1 MKNEFMPQCQIYWS
15 LQLQSFQTPQLKNS
29 KMPGKKKLKLIPAD
43 EEESHIG
50 H

>member
-1 MKNEFMPQCQIYWS
+1 MKNEFTPQSQIYWC

-29 KMPGKKKLKLIPAD
+29 ERPGKKMKLNPAD
-43 EEESHIG
+43 EEESHIR

>member
-15 LQLQSFQTPQLKNS
+15 LQIQSFQTPQLNS
-29 KMPGKKKLKLIPAD
+29 KRPGKKKLKLIPAD